1 MNVGPAVGPFIGFGV
16 GYALGRMGIGP
27 ATAGIVGTGISI
39 GWSVVGPRAVVG
51 ATVSAAKALYVTPA
65 GPMAAAVVVPV
76 AVGAAASYAI
86 AGKEG
91 IDDYKEFITEPLK
104 MPGRV
109 IESLVLIQEHTNT
122 NRAVADN
129 AAGLPAGQNIYGSHR
144 TREEQWRSTG
154 SYAGDEGTV
163 AWW

>member
-27 ATAGIVGTGISI
+27 VTAGLVGMGISI
-39 GWSVVGPRAVVG
+39 GWTVVGPRAAVG
-51 ATVSAAKALYVTPA
+51 ATVSVAQALYYAPA

-76 AVGAAASYAI
+76 LAGAGASYVI

-91 IDDYKEFITEPLK
+91 SDDYKEFMTEPLK

-109 IESLVLIQEHTNT
+109 IESLVLIQEHTHT
-122 NRAVADN
+122 NRAVAGN
-129 AAGLPAGQNIYGSHR
+129 AAGLPTGQNIYGSHR
-144 TREEQWRSTG
+144 TREEQWRSSG